1 MTASLSHE
9 PIEVSNRR
17 PAVLLVEDDEAA
29 AGMLEVLLDNAGYD
43 VTVLRDGPSALQ
55 RLEELPSPDIVL
67 LDWMLPE
74 MTGLE
79 VCRRVRARR
88 DHLTLPVLMVTARA
102 DAASIAAAFDA
113 GANDYITKPFLGAE
127 LRARVAAH
135 LRIKQLSD
143 ERRAMD
149 EHLMERDKL
158 ATLGL
163 LVSGVAHDLSNPLGG
178 VSGWAQ
184 LLLEQETD
192 PDRMHALQG
201 IISEVRRCNRIVADL
216 LAFVRRQAPERL
228 DVDVGE
234 VLASTLELRDRQL
247 RQAGVLPKLSLE
259 PGLPS
264 VVGDAHQLR
273 QVFVNLLV
281 NAEQALRDS
290 GSTLRISAE
299 RRPGGNGGP
308 DWLAIHFYNDGPP
321 IPPGLHSRIF
331 DPFFTT
337 KARDEGT
344 GLGLPICRRIARE
357 HGGDV
362 LVESGPDGTTFTV
375 LLPAA
380 ASGVAQVP
388 MEVERAVG

>member
-1 MTASLSHE
+1 
-9 PIEVSNRR
+9 
-17 PAVLLVEDDEAA
+17 
-29 AGMLEVLLDNAGYD
+29 
-43 VTVLRDGPSALQ
+43 
-55 RLEELPSPDIVL
+55 PDIVL

-158 ATLGL
+158 ATLGP

-247 RQAGVLPKLSLE
+247 R
-259 PGLPS
+259 
-264 VVGDAHQLR
+264 
-273 QVFVNLLV
+273 
-281 NAEQALRDS
+281 
-290 GSTLRISAE
+290 
-299 RRPGGNGGP
+299 
-308 DWLAIHFYNDGPP
+308 
-321 IPPGLHSRIF
+321 
-331 DPFFTT
+331 
-337 KARDEGT
+337 
-344 GLGLPICRRIARE
+344 
-357 HGGDV
+357 
-362 LVESGPDGTTFTV
+362 
-375 LLPAA
+375 
-380 ASGVAQVP
+380 
-388 MEVERAVG
+388 